1 MQSKSLKRS
10 LTRFSSQPV
19 SVRNAMRVI
28 MVATLVSVLIG
39 GVVIRLVE
47 PENYPN
53 IGIGLWWSL
62 QTVTTVGYGDVTP
75 KTTLGRFVGA
85 LVMLQS
91 IAFVT
96 VITATITSSF
106 VARLQR
112 ESRALDLAS
121 DADDQ
126 QRIHA
131 RFDEL
136 AARLDRI
143 ENAIE
148 RFESSGRT

>member
-1 MQSKSLKRS
+1 MQPKPLKRS

-28 MVATLVSVLIG
+28 IVGTLMCVLIG
-39 GVVIRLVE
+39 GVVIRIVE

-53 IGIGLWWSL
+53 IGVGLWWSL

-91 IAFVT
+91 IAFITVVT
-96 VITATITSSF
+96 AAITSSY
-106 VARLQR
+106 VERLQR
-112 ESRALDLAS
+112 ERRALELA
-121 DADDQ
+121 DNLEDERRLA
-126 QRIHA
+126 A
-131 RFDEL
+131 RFDDL

-148 RFESSGRT
+148 RYEGSGRT